1 MKNHIDKSYSIE
13 IDFLD
18 YSSKRKLATPAV
30 NKNTYSFLVDN
41 FLDNPLKRDIIYSDR
56 YTNAAFLQARLTVDR
71 KPIELESYNSVFVV
85 ILKGDGH
92 KIFNNCKILNSTE
105 GLIEIPFTTQSLM
118 CEGLNYF
125 EVVLYRGTSEMV
137 SPRHSYRV
145 VSSLLE
151 DNLIESTNEY
161 GILVNLISRCEDSL
175 KKLKVSKIM
184 TRIEF

>member
-1 MKNHIDKSYSIE
+1 
-13 IDFLD
+13 
-18 YSSKRKLATPAV
+18 
-30 NKNTYSFLVDN
+30 
-41 FLDNPLKRDIIYSDR
+41 
-56 YTNAAFLQARLTVDR
+56 
-71 KPIELESYNSVFVV
+71 
-85 ILKGDGH
+85 
-92 KIFNNCKILNSTE
+92 
-105 GLIEIPFTTQSLM
+105 M

-161 GILVNLISRCEDSL
+161 GILVNLISRYEDSL

-184 TRIEF
+184 NRIEF